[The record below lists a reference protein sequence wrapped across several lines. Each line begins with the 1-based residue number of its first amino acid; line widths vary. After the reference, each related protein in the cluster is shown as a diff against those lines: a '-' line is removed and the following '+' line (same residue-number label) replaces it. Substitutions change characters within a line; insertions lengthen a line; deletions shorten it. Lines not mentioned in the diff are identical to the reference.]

1 VRNCLPLAKRSRV
14 KSIFHIWFVSI
25 TDGEAHVKRQ
35 RENIRWELRR
45 TDLGWEAVAPS
56 DRTYVQ
62 EDVAVKNLAAQLAHL
77 TGSDGAAAHQ
87 EMVLRQESQ
96 LAKLLGALLETK

>member
-1 VRNCLPLAKRSRV
+1 
-14 KSIFHIWFVSI
+14 
-25 TDGEAHVKRQ
+25 
-35 RENIRWELRR
+35 
-45 TDLGWEAVAPS
+45 VAPS

-77 TGSDGAAAHQ
+77 TGSDGAPAHQ